1 MNEEEIKYCKIGNAS
16 AITALIG
23 ALGFWLAV
31 AFGRPDN
38 PFIAILVMLL
48 AFGGSLTAPLI
59 GIASYIFGNKDHSRR
74 YATFGIL
81 IGGLF
86 AALMI
91 LPFFV

>member
-1 MNEEEIKYCKIGNAS
+1 METQQSNCKIGTAS
-16 AITALIG
+16 VTAALIG

-38 PFIAILVMLL
+38 PFVAILIMLL
-48 AFGGSLTAPLI
+48 AFGGSFTAPLI

-86 AALMI
+86 SVLMI
-91 LPFFV
+91 LPFLV

>member
-1 MNEEEIKYCKIGNAS
+1 METQQQVNCKIGTAS
-16 AITALIG
+16 VTAALIG

-38 PFIAILVMLL
+38 ALTAMLVLFM
-48 AFGGSLTAPLI
+48 AFGGSFTAPLI

-86 AALMI
+86 SVIMI

>member
-1 MNEEEIKYCKIGNAS
+1 METQQINCKIGTAS
-16 AITALIG
+16 VTAALVG

-48 AFGGSLTAPLI
+48 AFGGSFTAPLI

-86 AALMI
+86 SVIMI
-91 LPFFV
+91 LPFLV